1 MKTAPIKLAGIVTVV
16 CGSLC
21 PFEVGAA
28 FGDTPAIAVGS
39 VRPEAPEA
47 SRASDALEAL
57 DVTPTADATID
68 TTASPAPFVAGD
80 DAAQT
85 RDARAG
91 DADPAWASAGLSAV
105 SESRLDGMRG
115 GFDLPSGL
123 MVSFGITRAA
133 FVNGDLVAQTSFNI
147 PDIAHMTA
155 QQAQMLANA
164 NTGALI
170 QVGSGN
176 AVQPGALPGLTGA
189 VIQNTLNGQ
198 QIQAITT
205 LNTTVNSLGA
215 FTATN
220 FLSTLN
226 SALTGVARP
235 R

>member
-1 MKTAPIKLAGIVTVV
+1 MKTAPVKLAGIVTVV

-21 PFEVGAA
+21 PFQVGAA
-28 FGDTPAIAVGS
+28 FSDTSAIAIGS
-39 VRPEAPEA
+39 VRA
-47 SRASDALEAL
+47 DAL
-57 DVTPTADATID
+57 
-68 TTASPAPFVAGD
+68 
-80 DAAQT
+80 
-85 RDARAG
+85 G
-91 DADPAWASAGLSAV
+91 DADPAWASADLPVV
-105 SESRLDGMRG
+105 SESRLDDMRG

-123 MVSFGITRAA
+123 TVSFGITRAA
-133 FVNGDLVAQTSFNI
+133 FVNGDLIAQTSFNI

-176 AVQPGALPGLTGA
+176 AVQAGALPGLTGA
-189 VIQNTLNGQ
+189 VIQNTLSGQ

-226 SALTGVARP
+226 NALTGVARP